1 MNHNKKVDLIILAG
15 GKGKRIKKFL
25 KNLPKPMVKFNRKHF
40 LIYLINKV
48 SQYNFNKIYILT
60 GYKSN
65 IIHKKFHQ
73 KEFNFLPVTCLK
85 EKKLL
90 GTGGALRKLN
100 NKINDFVLMNGDTLF
115 DIDLKKFINSHKKN
129 FLGSIALT
137 KNLKQKSSKLNRL
150 SLKGGIISYNNKG
163 NLMNGGIYFFK
174 RNFLKLISK
183 NSKSLENDVL
193 PNLISKKK
201 ISGKFYNDFFLD
213 IGSKIFLNKA
223 SKLLIKNYK
232 KPAVFLDRD
241 GVINYDY
248 GYVHNVKNFKFRR
261 GVIKGLKYLT
271 KKNYHIFIVTNQ
283 AGIGKRKFTLESFK
297 NLHKYL
303 KKFFLKKKISIRD
316 VQYSPF
322 HKKSK
327 IKKYIKNSKYRKP
340 GNLMIKK
347 IFENWDIVSN
357 KSFMIGDKKSD
368 KLAAKKSNLKFYYAQ
383 QDFFIQ
389 IKNIINNY

>member
-48 SQYNFNKIYILT
+48 SQYNFNRIYILT

-73 KEFNFLPVTCLK
+73 KEINFLPVTCLK

-150 SLKGGIISYNNKG
+150 TLKGGIISYNKKG
-163 NLMNGGIYFFK
+163 KLMNGGIYFFK

-201 ISGKFYNDFFLD
+201 N
-213 IGSKIFLNKA
+213 
-223 SKLLIKNYK
+223 
-232 KPAVFLDRD
+232 
-241 GVINYDY
+241 
-248 GYVHNVKNFKFRR
+248 
-261 GVIKGLKYLT
+261 
-271 KKNYHIFIVTNQ
+271 
-283 AGIGKRKFTLESFK
+283 
-297 NLHKYL
+297 
-303 KKFFLKKKISIRD
+303 
-316 VQYSPF
+316 
-322 HKKSK
+322 
-327 IKKYIKNSKYRKP
+327 
-340 GNLMIKK
+340 
-347 IFENWDIVSN
+347 
-357 KSFMIGDKKSD
+357 
-368 KLAAKKSNLKFYYAQ
+368 
-383 QDFFIQ
+383 
-389 IKNIINNY
+389 

>member
-15 GKGKRIKKFL
+15 GKGTRIKKFL

-40 LIYLINKV
+40 LTYLINKV

-85 EKKLL
+85 EKKPL

-137 KNLKQKSSKLNRL
+137 KNLKQKSSKLDRL
-150 SLKGGIISYNNKG
+150 TLKGGIISYNKKG
-163 NLMNGGIYFFK
+163 KLMNGGIYFFK

-213 IGSKIFLNKA
+213 IGSKIFLKKA
-223 SKLLIKNYK
+223 SKLLVEKYK

-271 KKNYHIFIVTNQ
+271 KKKYHIFIVTNQ
-283 AGIGKRKFTLESFK
+283 AGIGKKKFTLESFK

-303 KKFFLKKKISIRD
+303 KKLFLKKKISIRD

-322 HKKSK
+322 HKKAK

-368 KLAAKKSNLKFYYAQ
+368 KLAAKKSNLKFHYAQ
-383 QDFFIQ
+383 PDLFIQ